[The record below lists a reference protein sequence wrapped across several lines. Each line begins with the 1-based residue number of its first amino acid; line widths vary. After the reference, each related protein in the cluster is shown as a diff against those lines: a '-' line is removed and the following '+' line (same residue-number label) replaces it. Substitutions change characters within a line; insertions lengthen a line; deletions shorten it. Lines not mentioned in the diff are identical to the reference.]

1 MFLFFFFLSSWMMS
15 RWALGIVQS
24 VCTCWFHMVNL
35 PSWLV
40 STDFGTWSYEC
51 LLSNFTPI
59 LFQMLKCSSAHN
71 VSCLF
76 MYCSFANIGHANMMC
91 STASS
96 NCLQSLNLLLVLLLL
111 LLFLW
116 HFNAHV
122 KSHNQ
127 AYTCRK
133 SPPHPPL
140 WHHSLPVVSIMTS
153 ADERWGETCVDTM
166 Y

>member
-1 MFLFFFFLSSWMMS
+1 MDYDIQCTVRCGSASSIIWLPNLHDLFLLTLVHTHI
-15 RWALGIVQS
+15 RAPYLI
-24 VCTCWFHMVNL
+24 L
-35 PSWLV
+35 PSSLHMKMCSWAHTCYYV
-40 STDFGTWSYEC
+40 S
-51 LLSNFTPI
+51 
-59 LFQMLKCSSAHN
+59 
-71 VSCLF
+71 

-96 NCLQSLNLLLVLLLL
+96 NCLQSLHLLLVLLLL